1 MPKKRKIPQRM
12 CLGCREN
19 KNKRDLIRVVRTPL
33 GEIEV
38 DLTGKKAGRGAYI
51 CPSPDCL
58 KKAVKSKGLEKSLR
72 AAVPESIITLLKQRL
87 EEISIID

>member
-1 MPKKRKIPQRM
+1 MPQKRKIPQRM

-19 KNKRDLIRVVRTPL
+19 KNKRDLIRVVRTPE
-33 GEIEV
+33 GDIELDV
-38 DLTGKKAGRGAYI
+38 TGKKAGRGAYI

-72 AAVPESIITLLKQRL
+72 TAVPESIINLLKERL
-87 EEISIID
+87 EERRIVD